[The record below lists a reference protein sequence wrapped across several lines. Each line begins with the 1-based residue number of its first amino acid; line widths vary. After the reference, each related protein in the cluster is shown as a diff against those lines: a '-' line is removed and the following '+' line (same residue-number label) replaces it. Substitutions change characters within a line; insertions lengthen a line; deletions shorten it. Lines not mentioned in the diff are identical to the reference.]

1 MELTI
6 TDIVGVLII
15 YQSIIFVLS
24 LFFNKKPKPL
34 FAKVLITIC
43 LLIAVHFIYMFF
55 EKNSTI
61 NHIFLGPFF
70 GLIYGPIYYIY
81 TKSLILK
88 ALNNKNIVIHFI
100 PAFIVLVGLFFLG
113 GKIIEAI
120 NVIGL
125 AVIAHFITY
134 LFISLSFL
142 YKYRKLL
149 KLTTSSFY
157 SISLLWLEII
167 IYLQLTIIVVLLLE
181 SYFQSFSIVNTF
193 ILIIY
198 ILVLILI
205 NCFYYLGLKQ
215 VHLFKGFKEEQTKT
229 LIATKE
235 YKISE
240 ELFNSYVSQL
250 TNYMML
256 EKPYLEYDISLQD
269 LSDKLTIST
278 RNLSHIIN
286 KKFKRNFYDFIN
298 HHRLELVKQNLKE
311 SNKSIKEIMY
321 DCGFSNKAT
330 FNSIFKKNTA
340 LTPSQFRENQKS

>member
-1 MELTI
+1 
-6 TDIVGVLII
+6 
-15 YQSIIFVLS
+15 
-24 LFFNKKPKPL
+24 
-34 FAKVLITIC
+34 
-43 LLIAVHFIYMFF
+43 
-55 EKNSTI
+55 
-61 NHIFLGPFF
+61 
-70 GLIYGPIYYIY
+70 
-81 TKSLILK
+81 
-88 ALNNKNIVIHFI
+88 
-100 PAFIVLVGLFFLG
+100 
-113 GKIIEAI
+113 
-120 NVIGL
+120 
-125 AVIAHFITY
+125 
-134 LFISLSFL
+134 
-142 YKYRKLL
+142 
-149 KLTTSSFY
+149 
-157 SISLLWLEII
+157 LEII